1 MLTFPIDDSPLGQI
15 IWRELHDNPV
25 SAQNSNVI
33 FAHLPR
39 NMGCDDVIV
48 VQFHPKRCVR
58 QCLQDSAI
66 HFNLIFFRQNI
77 RLFPRP
83 SSVIPGA
90 IQPEPTCIKAYFKVH
105 LCPKIGRTKLAMFVQ
120 LILRNRFISNLQVIR
135 VYWLLGYRRLLRP
148 IFQFV
153 HVQSNVL
160 LCGLTGRITIP
171 LIELMAIHP
180 NWHG

>member
-33 FAHLPR
+33 LAHLPR

-120 LILRNRFISNLQVIR
+120 LILRNRFISNFAGDSG
-135 VYWLLGYRRLLRP
+135 LLVAWISSIIASNISICPCSVECSPLLSDWTYYNS
-148 IFQFV
+148 V
-153 HVQSNVL
+153 D
-160 LCGLTGRITIP
+160 
-171 LIELMAIHP
+171 
-180 NWHG
+180 